1 MYRWSIFLLFP
12 LWLAGCGQ
20 PASDRDLPQS
30 ESAGESQSATSAE
43 AFELPVIDEA
53 AGGRLIDRI
62 KTLSSDEFAGR
73 MPASVGEE
81 KTVEFLV
88 SEFKRLGAEPGNGES
103 YTQAVPLVEITGNPD
118 AQLRMTMDD
127 GATLTL
133 DMGGKMAGGTRRV
146 QEQVTVAD
154 SEMVFVGYGIVAPEY
169 SWNDYAGLDV
179 KGKTVV
185 MLVNDPGYATGNDA
199 LFNGNAMTYYGR
211 WTYKYEEAAR
221 QGAEMAIII
230 HEEGAAGY
238 PWGVVTGGWTGPQF
252 DLIGDGNQLQPTKV
266 EAWIDNETGRNLL
279 ERSGLTYIEAVKAAS
294 SGAFKPLAL
303 DATASI
309 TIKNKLRTLDSRNVI
324 ATIPGSERPDEYI
337 IYTAHWDHLGQDPGL
352 EGDQIYNGARDNAT
366 GTAALLTLAEK
377 FTAMDPAPARS
388 IVLLAVTAEES
399 GLLGSRY
406 YGEHPVV
413 PLEKTVANIN
423 MDSLGIYGPTHDIAV
438 IGFGNSELE
447 EYLATA
453 VEAQGRRVVRE
464 ATPEKGFFYRSDHFN
479 FAKRGV
485 PALYFKSGIDFVGK
499 GEQWGR
505 ETEAEHIATRYHKP
519 ADEYFA
525 ETWSAEGLMLDI
537 QLYFEIGKALATSDH
552 WPNWYDGN
560 EFRAARD
567 ASAAARD

>member
-1 MYRWSIFLLFP
+1 MHRLPLFLL
-12 LWLAGCGQ
+12 LSALLTGCGQ
-20 PASDRDLPQS
+20 STTSSDETPTAD
-30 ESAGESQSATSAE
+30 AAATEQA
-43 AFELPVIDEA
+43 AFELPPIDEA
-53 AGGRLIDRI
+53 AGERLIERI
-62 KTLSSDEFAGR
+62 RELSSDEFAGR
-73 MPASVGEE
+73 MPATVGEE
-81 KTVEFLV
+81 KTVELLV
-88 SEFKRLGAEPGNGES
+88 SEFKRLGASPGNGDS

-118 AQLRMTMDD
+118 AVLTIAMDD
-127 GATLTL
+127 SQALEL
-133 DMGGKMAGGTRRV
+133 AMGGKMAGGTRRV
-146 QEQVTVAD
+146 QEQVAVTE

-199 LFNGNAMTYYGR
+199 LFNGKAMTYYGR
-211 WTYKYEEAAR
+211 WTYKFEEAAR

-252 DLIGDGNQLQPTKV
+252 DLISDGKGLQPTKI
-266 EAWIDNETGRNLL
+266 EAWIDNETGRTLL
-279 ERSGLTYIEAVKAAS
+279 ARAGLTYVEAVKAAS
-294 SGAFKPLAL
+294 SGAFKPLPL
-303 DATASI
+303 DAEASM
-309 TIKNKLRTLDSRNVI
+309 TISNKLRTLDSRNVI
-324 ATIPGSERPDEYI
+324 AMIEGSARPDEYI
-337 IYTAHWDHLGQDPGL
+337 IYSAHWDHLGQDATR

-377 FTAMDPAPARS
+377 FAAAETPPERS
-388 IVLLAVTAEES
+388 IILLAVTAEES

-406 YGEHPVV
+406 YGEHPIV

-438 IGFGNSELE
+438 IGYGNSELE

-453 VEAQGRRVVRE
+453 VEQQGRRVVRE

-499 GEQWGR
+499 GEEWGR
-505 ETEAEHIATRYHKP
+505 QTEAEHISRRYHKP
-519 ADEYFA
+519 ADEYDA
-525 ETWSAEGLMLDI
+525 ATWSTEGLMLDI
-537 QLYFEIGKALATSDH
+537 QLYYEIGRALAMTEY

-560 EFRAARD
+560 EFRAIRD
-567 ASAAARD
+567 QSAEHRK